1 MTGSSRRR
9 AGCPAV
15 RVPCRCKR
23 ARHRGEGLNWRRQ
36 ELGRILGQLEVP
48 SDQIAAAARAL
59 AAFIQAAGR
68 GMRPG
73 EGYGTVAAGLMP
85 W

>member
-1 MTGSSRRR
+1 
-9 AGCPAV
+9 V
-15 RVPCRCKR
+15 
-23 ARHRGEGLNWRRQ
+23 ARGLKWRRQ

-59 AAFIQAAGR
+59 AAFIQAAG
-68 GMRPG
+68 

-85 W
+85 R